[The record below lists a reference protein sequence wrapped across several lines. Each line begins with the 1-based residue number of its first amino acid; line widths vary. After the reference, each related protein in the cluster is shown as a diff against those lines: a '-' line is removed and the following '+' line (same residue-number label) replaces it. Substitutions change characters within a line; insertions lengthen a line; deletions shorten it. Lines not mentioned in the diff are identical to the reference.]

1 MEVETGGRHGRPQQV
16 TGLSLRE
23 EPELGTALGALAG
36 RHVRE
41 LRGGLRKR
49 SDPGPGMPP
58 PGQPSSPP

>member
-41 LRGGLRKR
+41 LRTWTESVKLPIWAQRR
-49 SDPGPGMPP
+49 E
-58 PGQPSSPP
+58 QQ